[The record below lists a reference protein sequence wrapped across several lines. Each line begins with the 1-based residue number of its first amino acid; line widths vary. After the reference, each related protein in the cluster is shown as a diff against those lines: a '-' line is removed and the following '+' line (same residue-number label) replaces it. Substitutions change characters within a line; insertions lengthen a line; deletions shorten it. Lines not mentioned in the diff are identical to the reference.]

1 MDKYEYNLKLDQMKS
16 LCAEENYTAA
26 AELADTIN
34 WSRVK
39 NVNALVK
46 AGEVYEKNQ
55 RYEESRDVLLM
66 AYDRSPIGRTIIY
79 RLAEVAI
86 KMKDF
91 AAAEEYY
98 NEFIEIAPHDN
109 LKYVLQYKKRKAE
122 GAGFEELIPILEEL
136 KDREYTEEWA
146 YELAYL
152 YHKSGRSDAC
162 IEACDE
168 LILWFGDGPFVE
180 RALELKMLYQPLTK
194 TQEEK
199 YRRFR
204 LERQGITTIGAE
216 EMKRAGEYV
225 HDQVEIPQVAVNTS
239 KFNTV
244 NLQQEIVRG
253 MQQIMEATEKTEV
266 SDTMDNI
273 KKIVEEIPYL
283 QIPREEEE
291 SVQHTGHIATDEEID
306 GSLKIN
312 FQEMLGED
320 SDGQMSLV
328 TNEKAMIERQITG
341 QMTIAEVLDEW
352 EKTKRAAEAA
362 LQEAEQRKLES
373 AKARAL
379 QEAGDIMDRLTG
391 VIPKLDA
398 GVTPI
403 ELLEEE
409 YLGGAQ
415 ENPREGLSVEM
426 PQAGEF
432 VEQPADME
440 VPIMEGFMEQPV
452 EMEISQEPITE
463 EILEQPADMDIS
475 VMDMEFQN
483 MSDMDI
489 QAQKDP
495 GEFFQ
500 NMNNLLEQEIKR
512 LSEENQK
519 LDQRIHNVTA
529 ESDIMEEIAEIP
541 ETAEAEMMEE
551 IAEMSEIPEA
561 EMLEEVP
568 EMPEISE
575 AEMVEEVPEMP
586 MEESFVLPEIQPVVF
601 EDEPVAVEEPQKEE
615 DLLVKELLAM
625 AEAELAEGSKIAE
638 KEIAE
643 TPQPVEEMALEVAI
657 MEEEQPAQAIEESQ
671 QEEAPAQESEFISR
685 LKQKREMFYKDIM
698 TQKTQEM
705 PDSDAFDSKSVL
717 KASTRRMNLDTEVQD
732 LAEEAD
738 QEIRE
743 EVIEKLTD
751 DQKSIFSYF
760 VPVKGMEDQLCKA
773 LTGLI
778 HHLKKDEKASRGN
791 LIIQGGQGCGKTV
804 LATSIIKVL
813 QQETGKPNGKIG
825 KIQASALNR
834 KDIQLMLQKVA
845 GGCLIIEK
853 AGDLSKETAVTLS
866 LMLEQDSN
874 GTLVILEDT
883 SKGIKK
889 ALLQDSTF
897 AKKFTEKVTVPIFT
911 NDELVSFAKAYSEE
925 LGYEIEEMAVL
936 ALYNRISNIQR
947 IDQATTLTEVKE
959 IVDEAIDRE
968 AHGGMKL
975 AFSILTAKRYSDNDR
990 IILRE
995 KDFQ

>member
-1 MDKYEYNLKLDQMKS
+1 MKS
-16 LCAEENYTAA
+16 LCAEENFEAA

-39 NVNALVK
+39 NVSALVK
-46 AGEVYEKNQ
+46 AGEVYEKTL

-91 AAAEEYY
+91 TAAEEYY

-122 GAGFEELIPILEEL
+122 EAEYDELIPILEEL

-152 YHKSGRSDAC
+152 YHKSGRSEAC

-180 RALELKMLYQPLTK
+180 RALELKMLYQPLNK
-194 TQEEK
+194 SQEEK

-216 EMKRAGEYV
+216 EMQRAGEYV
-225 HDQVEIPQVAVNTS
+225 HEQVEIPQVAINTS

-244 NLQQEIVRG
+244 NLQEEIVRG
-253 MQQIMEATEKTEV
+253 MQQIMEATEKTTV

-283 QIPREEEE
+283 QIPREEAE
-291 SVQHTGHIATDEEID
+291 SLQHTQHIATDEEID

-312 FQEMLGED
+312 FQEMLGEE
-320 SDGQMSLV
+320 SDGQMSLM

-341 QMTIAEVLDEW
+341 QMTIAEVLEEW

-409 YLGGAQ
+409 YLGTAQ
-415 ENPREGLSVEM
+415 ETTV
-426 PQAGEF
+426 
-432 VEQPADME
+432 
-440 VPIMEGFMEQPV
+440 EQPV
-452 EMEISQEPITE
+452 EFMQPETMEELVEEPQ
-463 EILEQPADMDIS
+463 LEFPE
-475 VMDMEFQN
+475 EFQEEPQLE
-483 MSDMDI
+483 DLEIPEMDSLGI
-489 QAQKDP
+489 PAQQDP

-519 LDQRIHNVTA
+519 LDQRIHNATA
-529 ESDIMEEIAEIP
+529 EQEDIEESA
-541 ETAEAEMMEE
+541 A
-551 IAEMSEIPEA
+551 
-561 EMLEEVP
+561 LEEGLMAAVK
-568 EMPEISE
+568 ELSTE
-575 AEMVEEVPEMP
+575 AEMVESAEPE
-586 MEESFVLPEIQPVVF
+586 
-601 EDEPVAVEEPQKEE
+601 KEE
-615 DLLVKELLAM
+615 DILDK
-625 AEAELAEGSKIAE
+625 AE
-638 KEIAE
+638 KRFTELESLAAEIGA
-643 TPQPVEEMALEVAI
+643 VEGKSAVL
-657 MEEEQPAQAIEESQ
+657 
-671 QEEAPAQESEFISR
+671 
-685 LKQKREMFYKDIM
+685 

-705 PDSDAFDSKSVL
+705 PNQEMLENRNIL
-717 KASTRRMNLDTEVQD
+717 KTNTKKIHFDTEVQD
-732 LAEEAD
+732 LAEAD
-738 QEIRE
+738 RIAEREINRE
-743 EVIEKLTD
+743 ESPIEKLTD

-760 VPVKGMEDQLCKA
+760 VPVKGMENQLCKV

-778 HHLKKDEKASRGN
+778 HHLQKDDKASRGN

-804 LATSIIKVL
+804 LVTSLIKVL
-813 QQETGKPNGKIG
+813 QKETGKPNGKIG
-825 KIQASALNR
+825 KIQAGALNQ

-853 AGDLSKETAVTLS
+853 AGDLSKEAAVTLS
-866 LMLEQDSN
+866 LLLEQDSS
-874 GTLVILEDT
+874 GVLVILEDT

-889 ALLQDSTF
+889 ALSQDGTF
-897 AKKFTEKVTVPIFT
+897 AKKFTEKITVPIFT
-911 NDELVSFAKAYSEE
+911 NDELVSFAKA
-925 LGYEIEEMAVL
+925 
-936 ALYNRISNIQR
+936 
-947 IDQATTLTEVKE
+947 
-959 IVDEAIDRE
+959 
-968 AHGGMKL
+968 
-975 AFSILTAKRYSDNDR
+975 
-990 IILRE
+990 
-995 KDFQ
+995 

>member
-16 LCAEENYTAA
+16 LCAEENFEAA

-39 NVNALVK
+39 NVSALVK
-46 AGEVYEKNQ
+46 AGEVYEKTL

-91 AAAEEYY
+91 TAAEEYY

-122 GAGFEELIPILEEL
+122 EAEYDELIPILEEL

-152 YHKSGRSDAC
+152 YHKSGRSEAC

-180 RALELKMLYQPLTK
+180 RALELKMLYQPLNK
-194 TQEEK
+194 SQEEK

-216 EMKRAGEYV
+216 EMQRAGEYV
-225 HDQVEIPQVAVNTS
+225 HEQVEIPQVAINTS

-244 NLQQEIVRG
+244 NLQEEIVRG
-253 MQQIMEATEKTEV
+253 MQQIMEATEKTTV

-283 QIPREEEE
+283 QIPREEAE
-291 SVQHTGHIATDEEID
+291 SLQHTQHIATDEEID

-312 FQEMLGED
+312 FQEMLGEE
-320 SDGQMSLV
+320 SDGQMSLM

-341 QMTIAEVLDEW
+341 QMTIAEVLEEW

-409 YLGGAQ
+409 YLGTAQ
-415 ENPREGLSVEM
+415 ETTV
-426 PQAGEF
+426 
-432 VEQPADME
+432 
-440 VPIMEGFMEQPV
+440 EQPV
-452 EMEISQEPITE
+452 EFMQPETMEELVEEPQ
-463 EILEQPADMDIS
+463 LELLE
-475 VMDMEFQN
+475 EFQEEPQLE
-483 MSDMDI
+483 DLEIPEMDSLGI
-489 QAQKDP
+489 PAQQDP

-519 LDQRIHNVTA
+519 LDQRIHNATA
-529 ESDIMEEIAEIP
+529 EQEDIEESA
-541 ETAEAEMMEE
+541 A
-551 IAEMSEIPEA
+551 
-561 EMLEEVP
+561 LEEGLMAAVK
-568 EMPEISE
+568 ELSTE
-575 AEMVEEVPEMP
+575 AEMVESAEPE
-586 MEESFVLPEIQPVVF
+586 
-601 EDEPVAVEEPQKEE
+601 KEE
-615 DLLVKELLAM
+615 DILDK
-625 AEAELAEGSKIAE
+625 AE
-638 KEIAE
+638 KRFTELESLAAEIGA
-643 TPQPVEEMALEVAI
+643 VEGKSAVL
-657 MEEEQPAQAIEESQ
+657 
-671 QEEAPAQESEFISR
+671 
-685 LKQKREMFYKDIM
+685 

-705 PDSDAFDSKSVL
+705 PNQEMLENRNIL
-717 KASTRRMNLDTEVQD
+717 KTNTKKIHFDTEVQD
-732 LAEEAD
+732 LAEAD
-738 QEIRE
+738 RIAEREINRE
-743 EVIEKLTD
+743 ESPIEKLTD

-760 VPVKGMEDQLCKA
+760 VPVKGMENQLCKV

-778 HHLKKDEKASRGN
+778 HHLQKDDKASRGN

-804 LATSIIKVL
+804 LVTSLIKVL
-813 QQETGKPNGKIG
+813 QKETGKPNGKIG
-825 KIQASALNR
+825 KIQAGALNQ

-853 AGDLSKETAVTLS
+853 AGDLSKEAAVTLS
-866 LMLEQDSN
+866 LLLEQDSS
-874 GTLVILEDT
+874 GVLVILEDT

-889 ALLQDSTF
+889 ALSQDGTF
-897 AKKFTEKVTVPIFT
+897 AKKFTEKITVPIFT